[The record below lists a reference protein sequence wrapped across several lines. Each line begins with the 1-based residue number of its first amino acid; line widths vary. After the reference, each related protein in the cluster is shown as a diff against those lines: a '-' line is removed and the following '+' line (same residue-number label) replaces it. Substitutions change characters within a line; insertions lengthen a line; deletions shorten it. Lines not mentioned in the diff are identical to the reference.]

1 MKILVTGFE
10 PFGGR
15 NENTSWES
23 VAALPDKI
31 GGCEIIKLMLP
42 TVYGEASQM
51 AIAAAKSIGAD
62 AVISVGE
69 AGGRNT
75 LTIEQL
81 GINLRRARI
90 ADNAGNQPMD
100 EEIIAGG
107 EAAYFSA
114 LPVFE
119 AVSRM
124 KAEGIPVEISYSA
137 GTFVCNDVLYTLL
150 HEFRAGGV
158 RCGFLH
164 VPAGADA
171 AEQAAYIRRFIELI

>member
-42 TVYGEASQM
+42 TVYGEGARK
-51 AIAAAKSIGAD
+51 AIAAARAIGAD
-62 AVISVGE
+62 AVVSVGE
-69 AGGRNT
+69 AGGRST
-75 LTIEQL
+75 LTVEQL

-90 ADNAGNQPMD
+90 ADNAGNQPTND
-100 EEIIAGG
+100 EIISGG
-107 EAAYFSA
+107 DAAYFST
-114 LPVFE
+114 LPVFN
-119 AVSRM
+119 AVGCM
-124 KAEGIPVEISYSA
+124 KAEGIPVEISYTA
-137 GTFVCNDVLYTLL
+137 GTFVCNDALYTLL
-150 HEFRAGGV
+150 HEFRGSGV

-171 AEQAAYIRRFIELI
+171 AEQTAYIRRFIELI

>member
-42 TVYGEASQM
+42 TVYGEAAKL
-51 AIAAAKSIGAD
+51 AISEAKAQKAD
-62 AVISVGE
+62 IVLSVGE
-69 AGGRNT
+69 AGGRAE
-75 LTIEQL
+75 LTAEQL

-90 ADNAGNQPMD
+90 ADNAGNQPTD
-100 EEIIAGG
+100 DVIESDGA
-107 EAAYFSA
+107 AAYFST

-119 AVSRM
+119 TVTRM
-124 KAEGIPVEISYSA
+124 KAEKLPVEISYTA
-137 GTFVCNDVLYTLL
+137 GTFVCNDVLYSLL
-150 HEFRAGGV
+150 HEFENSGV
-158 RCGFLH
+158 KCGFLH

-171 AEQAAYIRRFIELI
+171 HEQAEYIKRFIELI